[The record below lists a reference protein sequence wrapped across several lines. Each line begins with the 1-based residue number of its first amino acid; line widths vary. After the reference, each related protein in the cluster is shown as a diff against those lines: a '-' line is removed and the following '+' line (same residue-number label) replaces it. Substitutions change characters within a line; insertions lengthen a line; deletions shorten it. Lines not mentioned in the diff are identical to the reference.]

1 MEPTTRELVRRRAD
15 DRCEYCRLPQ
25 EAAPFVPFHVEHVR
39 ACQHG
44 GTDDSGNLAW
54 SCHRCNAYKGPN
66 IAAIDPH
73 DDSIAPL
80 FDPRREVW
88 SEHFRLQGAE
98 IVGLTPKGRATLQLL
113 RFNDAYRIELREAWL
128 RHSPLD

>member
-1 MEPTTRELVRRRAD
+1 MEPKTRELVRRRAG
-15 DRCEYCRLPQ
+15 DRCEYCRLSQ

-39 ACQHG
+39 ARQHG
-44 GTDDSGNLAW
+44 GTDDPGNLAW

-66 IAAIDPH
+66 IAAVDPH
-73 DDSIAPL
+73 DDSIVPL
-80 FDPRREVW
+80 FDPRRDDW

-113 RFNDAYRIELREAWL
+113 RFNDSYRIELREAWL